1 MRAELNATQSP
12 LTMSKFAQHER
23 SWSLR
28 GIADC
33 CFLWHLVS
41 TGQKKPPSRRG
52 LHFYGVVAWDWS
64 KTKEFCRNAIQ
75 AVVSH
80 HLEDDVD
87 QHPSN
92 VDGSYQCQASPE
104 LLECCWGLI
113 VNPRAGSVGH
123 QFIVT
128 FATLAE
134 AVVLVQYSS
143 LTFISAREGNSAAN
157 LS

>member
-1 MRAELNATQSP
+1 
-12 LTMSKFAQHER
+12 MSMA
-23 SWSLR
+23 L
-28 GIADC
+28 
-33 CFLWHLVS
+33 
-41 TGQKKPPSRRG
+41 SR
-52 LHFYGVVAWDWS
+52 WDWS

-104 LLECCWGLI
+104 LFKCCWGLI

-123 QFIVT
+123 QFIET
-128 FATLAE
+128 LATLAE
-134 AVVLVQYSS
+134 VVVLVQYSS
-143 LTFISAREGNSAAN
+143 LTFISAREGNSAAS